1 MTRIIAGDFGGRRL
15 QVPAAGTRPTTDRV
29 REALFSRLDAANALK
44 GAHVLDLFAGSGALG
59 LEAMSRK
66 AASATFVESAT
77 PAARIIEGNIR
88 ELGMGTRARVVKE
101 RALPYLKRTHE
112 TYTLAL
118 VDPPYDI
125 ARGDLAAVLEAL
137 AQRLEP
143 EANVV
148 VEWTRR
154 APLPEWP
161 SSIAPIVSKDYGETV
176 LHFAHKLP
184 AHRIP
189 AREALS

>member
-29 REALFSRLDAANALK
+29 REALFSRLESANAIK
-44 GAHVLDLFAGSGALG
+44 GAHVVDLFAGSGALG

-66 AASATFVESAT
+66 AATATFVESGT

-88 ELGMGTRARVVKE
+88 ELGVGTRARVVKE
-101 RALPYLKRTHE
+101 RALQFLRRTPE

-125 ARGDLAAVLEAL
+125 ARGDLAAVLLAL
-137 AQRLEP
+137 GERLEP

-154 APLPEWP
+154 APMPEWP
-161 SSIAPIVSKDYGETV
+161 STIAPIVSKDYGETV
-176 LHFAHKLP
+176 LHY
-184 AHRIP
+184 AHRIKT
-189 AREALS
+189 

>member
-15 QVPAAGTRPTTDRV
+15 SVPSSGTRPTTDRV
-29 REALFSRLDAANALK
+29 REALFSRLESANALK

-59 LEAMSRK
+59 LEALSRK

-77 PAARIIEGNIR
+77 PAARIIESNVR
-88 ELGMGTRARVVKE
+88 ELGLGTRARVVKE
-101 RALPYLKRTHE
+101 RALQFLRRTPE
-112 TYTLAL
+112 TYSLAL

-125 ARGDLAAVLEAL
+125 ARGDLAAVLAAL
-137 AQRLEP
+137 EDKLEP
-143 EANVV
+143 DANVV

-161 SSIAPIVSKDYGETV
+161 ATIAPIQSKDYGETV
-176 LHFAHKLP
+176 LHYAYKVRP
-184 AHRIP
+184 
-189 AREALS
+189 

>member
-1 MTRIIAGDFGGRRL
+1 MTRIIAGDYGGRRL

-66 AASATFVESAT
+66 AATATFVESAT
-77 PAARIIEGNIR
+77 PAARVIEGNIR
-88 ELGMGTRARVVKE
+88 ELGVGTRARVVKE
-101 RALPYLKRTHE
+101 RALPYLKRTQE
-112 TYTLAL
+112 SYTLAL

-137 AQRLEP
+137 AERLEP

-161 SSIAPIVSKDYGETV
+161 NTIAPIVSKDYGETV
-176 LHFAHKLP
+176 LHYAHKLP
-184 AHRIP
+184 PHKVRP
-189 AREALS
+189 